1 MFGYLIRIILDR
13 ITELE
18 MDAQIN
24 LIKIIPNDI
33 LMELFSHLPNDEIS
47 KLAYMLQG
55 AIDKIM
61 IKIS

>member
-1 MFGYLIRIILDR
+1 
-13 ITELE
+13 